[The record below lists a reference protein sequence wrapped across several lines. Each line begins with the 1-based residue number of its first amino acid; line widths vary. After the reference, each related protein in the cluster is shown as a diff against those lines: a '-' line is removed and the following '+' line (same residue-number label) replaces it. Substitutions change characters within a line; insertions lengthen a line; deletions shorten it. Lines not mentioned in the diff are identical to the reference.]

1 MPQSPGRLAGRVAAG
16 IVVARLLGFVRERF
30 FAHYFGN
37 GPAADAFRAALK
49 IPNLIR
55 NLLGEG
61 TLAASFIPVYAS
73 LLQREGEEAGRRL
86 AGVVASLLILLTAGA
101 ALVGIAL
108 APAITGLVAPGFTG
122 ATRDL
127 TVTLVEILFPMSGVL
142 ILSAWCLGVLN
153 THGRF
158 FLSYASPAMWNIAQ
172 IATLAGLGAALVGNR
187 LAVALAWG
195 AVVGSVLQVA
205 VQLPTTLRLVKG
217 VYWSLNL
224 AVSGVRPVIRAWLP
238 VVFGAG
244 VAQVSSII
252 DTQLASLLSGGA
264 VAALGYTQLLSTLP
278 LSLFGVSIAA
288 AALPELSRDAAGQAV
303 DVLRR
308 RLGDGIRRLAFLVVP
323 SAFALAALGQP
334 IVAALFQTG
343 AFGPEDTALV
353 TGVLAAYAIGIPAQA
368 SVKLLASGYYAQ
380 GDTRTPVRIAALSVA
395 VAAGAGFGLMQWLG
409 PAGIALGSSAGA
421 CLNMTLN
428 YRGLVQR
435 VGRPLAPPDISSL
448 WTAIL
453 GGVLGTLAGVGVTLA
468 GWRPW
473 PTTVAALSAFLVAY
487 QAVGLYFRHP
497 DAVGLWRFVR
507 SVLSGRPASNVWPW
521 NR

>member
-1 MPQSPGRLAGRVAAG
+1 MPQSTGRLAGRVAAG
-16 IVVARLLGFVRERF
+16 IVVARILGFVRERL

-61 TLAASFIPVYAS
+61 TLSASFIPVYAA

-86 AGVVASLLILLTAGA
+86 AGVVASLLILLTAAA
-101 ALVGIAL
+101 ALAGIAL
-108 APAITGLVAPGFTG
+108 APVITDVVAPGFSG

-127 TVTLVEILFPMSGVL
+127 TVTLVEILFPMSGVM

-158 FLSYASPAMWNIAQ
+158 FLSYAAPAMWNVAQ
-172 IATLAGLGAALVGNR
+172 IA
-187 LAVALAWG
+187 
-195 AVVGSVLQVA
+195 
-205 VQLPTTLRLVKG
+205 
-217 VYWSLNL
+217 
-224 AVSGVRPVIRAWLP
+224 
-238 VVFGAG
+238 
-244 VAQVSSII
+244 AQVSSII
-252 DTQLASLLSGGA
+252 DTQLGSLLGGGA

-278 LSLFGVSIAA
+278 LSLFGVSITA

-303 DVLRR
+303 DMLRQ
-308 RLGDGIRRLAFLVVP
+308 RLGDGIRRLAFFVVP

-343 AFGPEDTALV
+343 RFGPEDTALV

-368 SVKLLASGYYAQ
+368 SVKLLASGFYAQ
-380 GDTRTPVRIAALSVA
+380 GDTRTPVRIAAVSVA
-395 VAAGAGFGLMQWLG
+395 VAAGAAFVLMQWLG

-421 CLNMTLN
+421 YLNMGLN
-428 YRGLVQR
+428 YRGLVHR
-435 VGRPLAPPDISSL
+435 IGRPLGKPEFASL
-448 WTAIL
+448 WTA
-453 GGVLGTLAGVGVTLA
+453 VLGATLATLA
-468 GWRPW
+468 AVATAQAGWGPW

-487 QAVGLYFRHP
+487 QGVGLLLRHP
-497 DAVGLWRFVR
+497 DAIGLWRFVSR
-507 SVLSGRPASNVWPW
+507 R
-521 NR
+521 